1 MLTFK
6 VIDGNNRSAITWLT
20 ISKYIFWRRKRVQM
34 PYEGHMTISEMAQ
47 EFNASVDRLRT
58 IIARERIQPVRFPHD
73 MRLLYYKTEDIERI
87 KRILDIKR
95 G

>member
-1 MLTFK
+1 
-6 VIDGNNRSAITWLT
+6 
-20 ISKYIFWRRKRVQM
+20 M
-34 PYEGHMTISEMAQ
+34 PYEGHMTIGEMAE
-47 EFNASVDRLRT
+47 EFHTSVDRLRT

-73 MRLLYYKTEDIERI
+73 MRLLYYKPEDIERI